1 MQRRILLIVAAAA
14 AVLGLAASAGAMTMS
29 SGSATRVLAAA
40 PFSLKDVP
48 RSPAVRAAHS
58 TLNFAQEQQIDGFN
72 ALDANTTQLW
82 AIIVGGTPS
91 IRGAYIVDN
100 KGKWHLDLAKSVVAT
115 KKSLTI
121 KIRPDA
127 YWYWQGHP
135 KAPVTAA
142 DFVYTWQQIMLKGN
156 DSASTSGYSQIT
168 RAKVLNKKTVR
179 FFWKPAY
186 ADYKDLFGFILP
198 KAAFSGISGG
208 FNAAWTN
215 CICGSDG
222 KPVSDGPYYLSKFS
236 YGTGAQLKA
245 NPVWYGSKPHIKTIN
260 WIVYTQQNSEE
271 QAYNAHEVDAMYPGA
286 ATTLAQ
292 YIHQAGTKFS
302 SVPGFGQ
309 EHLDINTSGKSLD
322 NQYNPNPLLK
332 HAWMRQAIMEG
343 INRKAIIRAIF
354 TGLPAPPVL
363 DNPTFFPVGADKKW
377 ATGKY
382 AYQHKY
388 NFNGKKA
395 IATLKKHGCTGG
407 PSKPD
412 PNTNAVWT
420 CGGVKASF
428 GYFTT
433 TRQARVTTSQIVQA
447 QLKAIGIE
455 ITPHIQSAG
464 TFFGSTTVNQD
475 YDLGEYAWSGSP
487 DPAPFDGIYQC
498 VNAAKN
504 LGGQNWKGY
513 CDPKV
518 DKLMTKGDSDLKGTT
533 HRYGL
538 YEQAAKRISNAVPVI
553 AYYGPPSIL
562 IYRTT
567 YKLGPANNS
576 TSTGPTWNIEDWK

>member
-1 MQRRILLIVAAAA
+1 MQRRIWLLVAAASA
-14 AVLGLAASAGAMTMS
+14 LLVVAASAGAMTK
-29 SGSATRVLAAA
+29 GSRPLAAA
-40 PFSLKDVP
+40 PFSLRDAP
-48 RSPAVRAAHS
+48 RSPAARAAHS

-72 ALDANTTQLW
+72 QLDANTTQTW
-82 AIIVGGTPS
+82 AVIVGGTPA
-91 IRGAYIVDN
+91 IRGDYILDN
-100 KGKWHLDLAKSVVAT
+100 KGNYHLDMAT
-115 KKSLTI
+115 KVVNTRKSLTI
-121 KIRPDA
+121 HIRPDA
-127 YWYWQGHP
+127 FWYWQGHP

-142 DFVYTWQQIMLKGN
+142 DYVYTWQQIMNPKN
-156 DSASTSGYSQIT
+156 AVASTTGYSNI
-168 RAKVLNKKTVR
+168 KSFKILNKKTVR
-179 FFWKPAY
+179 FNWSTPF
-186 ADYKDLFGFILP
+186 ADQRDLFGFVLP

-245 NPVWYGSKPHIKTIN
+245 NPYWYGSKPHIKTIN
-260 WIVYTQQNSEE
+260 WIVYTAQNSEE
-271 QAYNAHEVDAMYPGA
+271 QAYNAHEVDAMWPGA

-292 YIHQAGTKFS
+292 YIHQSGTKWS
-302 SVPGFGQ
+302 SVPGYGQ

-322 NQYNPNPLLK
+322 GNYHVNPLLG

-343 INRKAIIRAIF
+343 INRKQIISAIF

-363 DNPTFFPVGADKKW
+363 NNPTFFPVGSDKPW

-382 AYQHKY
+382 GYQAKF

-395 IATLKKHGCTGG
+395 IALMKKHGCTGG

-412 PNTNAVWT
+412 PNTNAVFT

-428 GYFTT
+428 GYTTT
-433 TRQARVTTSQIVQA
+433 TRQARITTSQIVQA
-447 QLKAIGIE
+447 QLKAVGIQ

-464 TFFGSTTVNQD
+464 TFFGTTLIQQD

-487 DPAPFDGIYQC
+487 DPSPFDGIYQC
-498 VNAAKN
+498 VNTKLN

-513 CDPKV
+513 CNHKV
-518 DKLMTKGDSDLKGTT
+518 DKLMRKGDSDLSGLK

-538 YEQAAKRISNAVPVI
+538 YEQAAKIISNQVPVI

-562 IYRTT
+562 INRST
-567 YKLGPANNS
+567 YSLPNANNS
-576 TSTGPTWNIEDWK
+576 TSSTITWNVQNWK